1 MAFKRV
7 LACIRTMEG
16 LPSRV
21 FERALAVAR
30 QGQDTTLMLYHCMK
44 PQTLAEYEDRIETI
58 SELDASRVEQAFRE
72 RVQEGIAHH
81 RAWLEQLSKRVQG
94 EGVSVRS
101 LVEEGK
107 AGPRIVQLAEKWQ
120 ADLIVLGRTRRSS
133 LADCLFG
140 TVSDHVIHHAK
151 CSLLLVQ

>member
-7 LACIRTMEG
+7 LASIRTMDG
-16 LPSRV
+16 PSPV
-21 FERALAVAR
+21 FARALAVAK
-30 QGQDTTLMLYHCMK
+30 QGQDTSLMLYHCMK
-44 PQTLAEYEDRIETI
+44 LQTLAEYEDRIVTT
-58 SELDASRVEQAFRE
+58 SELNSSRVEQAFRE
-72 RVQEGIAHH
+72 RVREAIAHH
-81 RAWLEQLSKRVQG
+81 QAWLEQLGERVRK
-94 EGVSVRS
+94 ESVSVRS

-107 AGPRIVQLAEKWQ
+107 AGPRIVELAEKWR